1 VNSKRTGVRSVLS
14 QSLLCLLIAC
24 GAAYGQST
32 FGTVLGTVRDPSGAS
47 IPGAKINLTNTG
59 TNAVRSAVSDTNG
72 VYAFVGVEVGT
83 YGIGVDATGFQKAT
97 LTPFNLG
104 ARQTQRVDIDL
115 TLASQA
121 TAVTVEAN
129 VAVVTTDASNVA
141 ETKGSLELN
150 DLPVAIGTRAS
161 GSTSAFSTLTAQP
174 GVQTDANNNI
184 AVAGSLPSMTTISV
198 DGISTV
204 DLGNWDALTELF
216 PSFNAI
222 EEIKIS
228 ETLNPAEYGGVAD
241 VTTVSKSGTNT
252 FHGGAFENFQN
263 TDLNASDTFSHK
275 VTPVKLNDFGVF
287 VGGPVVRNKTFF
299 FASGEILRLPKN
311 LTNIITVPTAA
322 MRNGDLSAYLN
333 PSLGGSPKNQL
344 TGYPGDIIP
353 QGQIN
358 PFSTKLL
365 NFLYP
370 LPNYGVPG
378 AVANNYLASYNTP
391 INSAQGDLRLD
402 QTLTSKQQIYA
413 RYTYKNRR
421 VLLAPGNGLNV
432 PEQGS
437 TSEPQISEA
446 LVVAHNWTITPSII
460 NEARGGFTRV
470 HTGYSTAITAQQ
482 SLNAL
487 GLTSPPL
494 PNIPP
499 VYGVPVITM
508 TGFAGVSE
516 PVVFTRPHEATYQ
529 FLDNLT
535 WIKGKHT
542 MKFGVDYRHMDVF
555 FGDGFTSSMMGQYRF
570 NGSKLKA
577 LLGSGSATPF
587 ASFLLGYP
595 DRTAISS
602 VTNPNTDAYSQ
613 AYATFAQDDWKISN
627 NLTIN
632 FGLRWEYH
640 PAFKD
645 SQYNIANF
653 DPTYT
658 STVNGQTVHGAVVI
672 PDKGTKTL
680 NPDFVAAIAPT
691 PVLLASQLGVP
702 QSLQFVSKTGFAPR
716 IGFAWRA
723 FGNDKTVIRG
733 GYGRFIEPLTSG
745 SAYFGF
751 AVPAVDEG
759 FFANSIVNGKPT
771 FSMPYSFPSNIAQ
784 PGTYFFDLG
793 AALHFKNP
801 MVEEWNVTFEQDL
814 GKGIGLRASYTGNHS
829 YNLPTGANIDQ
840 PRVNTAGFDSAQTQA
855 AIPFPLLSEIQVN
868 QNAGFGNYQSGT
880 IDVHARKGAYQFE
893 ASYTYTRDLSNLN
906 GCYTGGTGSNFATE
920 FGNLVCD
927 PYNPGLDY
935 GNTPFDRRNRF
946 LATFLY
952 NLPFGK
958 GRTYLNSGGLVD
970 RIVGGWVLSGVVLLQ
985 SGPFLDV
992 NTLNDPSGTGY
1003 LVNNTTGGRADTVPG
1018 VNPYQGQSIYQWI
1031 NPNAFVD
1038 PPNNIGRFGDS
1049 QSGAVQ
1055 GPSTKAVSMSL
1066 LKNISITERLRV
1078 EFGAQVSNLFNH
1090 PNYAPPSNL
1099 TLGVPA
1105 FGQII
1110 ALQSAEGAGPRDIQL
1125 TGRITF

>member
-1 VNSKRTGVRSVLS
+1 MRVPN
-14 QSLLCLLIAC
+14 SLLLILISC

-32 FGTVLGTVRDPSGAS
+32 FGTILGTVRDPSGS
-47 IPGAKINLTNTG
+47 IVPAAKVDLVNTG
-59 TNAVRSAVSDTNG
+59 TNAVRSMQSDANG
-72 VYAFVGVEVGT
+72 AYQFVNIDVGT
-83 YGIGVDATGFQKAT
+83 YQINVDAPGFQKAA
-97 LTPFNLG
+97 LASVNLG
-104 ARQTQRVDIDL
+104 ARQTQRVDITL
-115 TLASQA
+115 QLASQS
-121 TAVTVEAN
+121 TAVTVEAT

-141 ETKGSLELN
+141 VTKGSLELN

-174 GVQTDANNNI
+174 GVQTDSNNNI
-184 AVAGSLPSMTTISV
+184 AVAGSLPSMTTYSV

-204 DLGNWDALTELF
+204 DLGNWDALSELF

-222 EEIKIS
+222 EEIKVS

-241 VTTVSKSGTNT
+241 ITTVSKSGSNT

-263 TDLNASDTFSHK
+263 TVLNASDTFSHK

-287 VGGPVVRNKTFF
+287 LGGPIVRNRTFF
-299 FASGEILRLPKN
+299 FGSGEILRLPKN
-311 LTNIITVPTAA
+311 LTNIISVPTAA
-322 MRNGDLSAYLN
+322 MRRGDLSAYLD
-333 PSLGGSPKNQL
+333 PSQGGSAKNQL
-344 TGYPGDIIP
+344 TGYPGNII
-353 QGQIN
+353 QQDQIS
-358 PFSTKLL
+358 PFATKLL

-370 LPNYGVPG
+370 LPNYGTPG

-402 QTLTSKQQIYA
+402 QTLNSKQQIYA

-421 VLLAPGNGLNV
+421 VLLPPSNGVNV
-432 PEQGS
+432 PAQGS
-437 TSEPQISEA
+437 LSEPQISGA
-446 LVVAHNWTITPSII
+446 LVVAYNWAIAPTII

-470 HTGYSTAITAQQ
+470 HTGYSAAITTQQ
-482 SLNAL
+482 SVQAL

-494 PNIPP
+494 KNFPP
-499 VYGVPVITM
+499 VFGVPRVTI
-508 TGFAGVSE
+508 TGFAGVTE
-516 PVVFTRPHEATYQ
+516 QVVFTRPHEATYQ

-535 WIKGKHT
+535 WIQGKHT
-542 MKFGVDYRHMDVF
+542 MKFGVDYRHMNVF
-555 FGDGFTSSMMGQYRF
+555 FGDGFTSSMLGQYTF

-587 ASFLLGYP
+587 AGFLLGYP

-613 AYATFAQDDWKISN
+613 AYALFAQDDWKISN
-627 NLTIN
+627 NLTLN

-640 PAFKD
+640 PAFQD
-645 SQYNIANF
+645 AQYNIANF

-658 STVNGQTVHGAVVI
+658 STVNGQVVHGAVVI

-716 IGFAWRA
+716 IGFAWRV

-759 FFANSIVNGKPT
+759 FFSNSIVNGKPV
-771 FSMPYSFPSNIAQ
+771 FSLPYSFPSNIAQ

-793 AALHFKNP
+793 AAIHFQNP
-801 MVEEWNVTFEQDL
+801 MVEEWNLTLERDL
-814 GKGIGLRASYTGNHS
+814 GKGIGVRASYTGNHS

-840 PRVNTAGFDSAQTQA
+840 PAVNTAGFNSPQTQA

-868 QNAGFGNYQSGT
+868 QNNGFGNYQSGT
-880 IDVHARKGAYQFE
+880 IDLHARKGAYQFE

-906 GCYTGGTGSNFATE
+906 GCYTGGATGSNFATE

-927 PYNPGLDY
+927 PYNPSLDY

-958 GRTYLNSGGLVD
+958 GRMFLNNAGGVLD

-992 NTLNDPSGTGY
+992 STLNDPSGTGY
-1003 LVNNTTGGRADTVPG
+1003 LVNNTTGGRADTVKG

-1038 PPNNIGRFGDS
+1038 PQNNIGRFGDS

-1066 LKNISITERLRV
+1066 LKNVSITEALRV
-1078 EFGAQVSNLFNH
+1078 EFGAQISNLFNH

-1099 TLGVPA
+1099 ILGVPSFA
-1105 FGQII
+1105 QIT
-1110 ALQSAEGAGPRDIQL
+1110 ALQSAEGAGPRAIQL
-1125 TGRITF
+1125 TARITF

>member
-1 VNSKRTGVRSVLS
+1 VLV

-24 GAAYGQST
+24 GAAFGQST
-32 FGTVLGTVRDPSGAS
+32 FGTVLGTVKDPSGAS
-47 IPGAKINLTNTG
+47 IPGAKVTLTNTG
-59 TNAVRSAVSDTNG
+59 TNAARSATSDANG
-72 VYAFVGVEVGT
+72 GYQFVNVDAGN
-83 YGIGVDATGFQKAT
+83 YQIGVDATGFQKASI
-97 LTPFNLG
+97 TPFDLG

-115 TLASQA
+115 QLASQSQ
-121 TAVTVEAN
+121 AVTVEAA
-129 VAVVTTDASNVA
+129 VSVVTTDASNVA

-184 AVAGSLPSMTTISV
+184 SVAGSLPSQTTFSV

-204 DLGNWDALTELF
+204 SLGSWEAMTELF

-222 EEIKIS
+222 EEIKVS

-252 FHGGAFENFQN
+252 YHGGAFENFQN

-275 VTPVKLNDFGVF
+275 VTPVKLNDFGIF
-287 VGGPVVRNKTFF
+287 VGGPIVRNKTFF

-311 LTNIITVPTAA
+311 LTNILTVPTAA
-322 MRNGDLSAYLN
+322 MRTGDLSAYLN

-353 QGQIN
+353 QSQIN
-358 PFSTKLL
+358 PYSTRYL

-378 AVANNYLASYNTP
+378 SVANNYLASYDTP

-402 QTLTSKQQIYA
+402 QTLTSKQQIYG
-413 RYTYKNRR
+413 RFTYKNRR
-421 VLLAPGNGLNV
+421 VLLAPGNGVNSPL
-432 PEQGS
+432 QGS
-437 TSEPQISEA
+437 TSEPQINEA

-470 HTGYSTAITAQQ
+470 HTGYTTGITTQQ
-482 SLNAL
+482 SVQAL

-494 PNIPP
+494 KNFPP
-499 VYGVPVITM
+499 EFGVPPMSI
-508 TGFAGVSE
+508 TGFAGVAE
-516 PVVFTRPHEATYQ
+516 PIVFTRPHEATYQ

-542 MKFGVDYRHMDVF
+542 MKFGVDYRHLGVF
-555 FGDGFTSSMMGQYRF
+555 FGDGFTNAMLGSYKF
-570 NGSKLKA
+570 NGSVLKG
-577 LLGSGSATPF
+577 LLGSTSATPF

-595 DRTAISS
+595 DRTTIST
-602 VTNPNTDAYSQ
+602 VTNPNTDSHAP

-640 PAFKD
+640 PSFVD
-645 SQYNIANF
+645 SQNNIANWVP
-653 DPTYT
+653 DYT
-658 STVNGQTVHGAVVI
+658 STVNGQVVHGAAVI
-672 PDKGTKTL
+672 PDKGVKNL
-680 NPDFVAAIAPT
+680 NPDFVNAIAPT
-691 PVLLASQLGVP
+691 PVLLASQLKIP
-702 QSLQFVSKTGFAPR
+702 DALQWVDKTGFAPR
-716 IGFAWRA
+716 IGFAWRV
-723 FGNDKTVIRG
+723 FGNDKSVLRG
-733 GYGRFIEPLTSG
+733 GYGRFIEPLTS
-745 SAYFGF
+745 SAVYFGF
-751 AVPAVDEG
+751 AVPSAGEG
-759 FFANSIVNGKPT
+759 FFANSIVNGKPE
-771 FSMPYSFPSNIAQ
+771 FSLPYSFPSNIAQ
-784 PGTYFFDLG
+784 PGTYFFDL
-793 AALHFKNP
+793 ATTLHFKNP
-801 MVEEWNVTFEQDL
+801 MVEEWNLTFEQDL
-814 GKGIGLRASYTGNHS
+814 GKGIGVRASYTGNHS
-829 YNLPTGANIDQ
+829 YNLPTGANINQ
-840 PRVNTAGFDSAQTQA
+840 PRANTAGFDSPQTQA

-868 QNAGFGNYQSGT
+868 QNGGFGNYQAGT
-880 IDVHARKGAYQFE
+880 IDVHARKGAYQFD

-906 GCYTGGTGSNFATE
+906 GCYSGGTGSNFATE

-958 GRTYLNSGGLVD
+958 GKMFLNNANGVLD
-970 RIVGGWVLSGVVLLQ
+970 RVVGGWVLSGVLVLQ
-985 SGPFLDV
+985 SGPFMDV

-1003 LVNNTTGGRADTVPG
+1003 LINNSTGGRADTVKG
-1018 VNPYQGQSIYQWI
+1018 ANPYQGQSIYQWI

-1038 PPNNIGRFGDS
+1038 PPNNIGRWGDS

-1090 PNYAPPSNL
+1090 PNYAPPANL

-1110 ALQSAEGAGPRDIQL
+1110 ALQSAEGAGPRQIQL
-1125 TGRITF
+1125 TGRFTF

>member
-1 VNSKRTGVRSVLS
+1 MLV

-24 GAAYGQST
+24 GAAFGQST
-32 FGTVLGTVRDPSGAS
+32 FGTVLGTVKDPSGAS
-47 IPGAKINLTNTG
+47 IPGAKVTLTNTG
-59 TNAVRSAVSDTNG
+59 TNAARSATSDANG
-72 VYAFVGVEVGT
+72 GYQFVNVDAGN
-83 YGIGVDATGFQKAT
+83 YQIGVDATGFQKASI
-97 LTPFNLG
+97 TPFDLG

-115 TLASQA
+115 QLASQSQ
-121 TAVTVEAN
+121 AVTVEAA
-129 VAVVTTDASNVA
+129 VSVVTTDASNVA

-184 AVAGSLPSMTTISV
+184 SVAGSLPSQTTFSV

-204 DLGNWDALTELF
+204 SLGSWEAMTELF

-222 EEIKIS
+222 EEIKVS

-275 VTPVKLNDFGVF
+275 VTPVKLNDFGIF
-287 VGGPVVRNKTFF
+287 VGGPIVRNKTFF

-311 LTNIITVPTAA
+311 LTNILTVPTAA
-322 MRNGDLSAYLN
+322 MRTGDLSAYLN

-353 QGQIN
+353 QSQIN
-358 PFSTKLL
+358 PYSTRYL

-378 AVANNYLASYNTP
+378 SVANNYLASYDTP

-402 QTLTSKQQIYA
+402 QTLTSKQQIYG
-413 RYTYKNRR
+413 RFTYKNRR
-421 VLLAPGNGLNV
+421 VLLAPGNGVNSPL
-432 PEQGS
+432 QGS
-437 TSEPQISEA
+437 TSEPQINEA

-470 HTGYSTAITAQQ
+470 HTGYTTGITTQQ
-482 SLNAL
+482 SVQAL

-494 PNIPP
+494 KNFPP
-499 VYGVPVITM
+499 EFGVPPMSI
-508 TGFAGVSE
+508 TGFAGVAE
-516 PVVFTRPHEATYQ
+516 PIVFTRPHEATYQ

-542 MKFGVDYRHMDVF
+542 MKFGVDYRHLGVF
-555 FGDGFTSSMMGQYRF
+555 FGDGFTNAMLGSYKF
-570 NGSKLKA
+570 NGSVLKG
-577 LLGSGSATPF
+577 LLGSTSATPF

-595 DRTAISS
+595 DRTTIST
-602 VTNPNTDAYSQ
+602 VTNPNTDSHAP

-640 PAFKD
+640 PSFVD
-645 SQYNIANF
+645 SQNNIANWVP
-653 DPTYT
+653 DYT
-658 STVNGQTVHGAVVI
+658 STVNGQVVHGAAVI
-672 PDKGTKTL
+672 PDKGVKNL
-680 NPDFVAAIAPT
+680 NPDFVNAIAPT
-691 PVLLASQLGVP
+691 PVLLASQLKIP
-702 QSLQFVSKTGFAPR
+702 DALQWVDKTGFAPR
-716 IGFAWRA
+716 IGFAWRV
-723 FGNDKTVIRG
+723 FGNDKSVLRG
-733 GYGRFIEPLTSG
+733 GYGRFIEPLTS
-745 SAYFGF
+745 SAVYFGF
-751 AVPAVDEG
+751 AVPSAGEG
-759 FFANSIVNGKPT
+759 FFANSIVNGKPE
-771 FSMPYSFPSNIAQ
+771 FSLPYSFPSNIAQ
-784 PGTYFFDLG
+784 PGTYFFDL
-793 AALHFKNP
+793 ATTLHFKNP
-801 MVEEWNVTFEQDL
+801 MVEEWNLTFEQDL
-814 GKGIGLRASYTGNHS
+814 GKGIGVRASYTGNHS
-829 YNLPTGANIDQ
+829 YNLPTGANINQ
-840 PRVNTAGFDSAQTQA
+840 PRANTAGFDSPQTQA

-868 QNAGFGNYQSGT
+868 QNGGFGNYQAGT
-880 IDVHARKGAYQFE
+880 IDVHARKGAYQFD

-906 GCYTGGTGSNFATE
+906 GCYSGGTGSNFATE

-958 GRTYLNSGGLVD
+958 GKMFLNNANGVLD
-970 RIVGGWVLSGVVLLQ
+970 RVVGGWVLSGVLVLQ
-985 SGPFLDV
+985 SGPFMDV

-1003 LVNNTTGGRADTVPG
+1003 LINNSTGGRADTVKG
-1018 VNPYQGQSIYQWI
+1018 ANPYQGQSIYQWI

-1038 PPNNIGRFGDS
+1038 PPNNIGRWGDS

-1090 PNYAPPSNL
+1090 PNYAPPANL

-1110 ALQSAEGAGPRDIQL
+1110 ALQSAEGAGPRQIQL
-1125 TGRITF
+1125 TGRFTF

>member
-1 VNSKRTGVRSVLS
+1 VLS
-14 QSLLCLLIAC
+14 QSVLCLLITC

-32 FGTVLGTVRDPSGAS
+32 FGTVLGTVKDPSGAL
-47 IPGAKINLTNTG
+47 IPGARIDLTNTG
-59 TNAVRSAVSDTNG
+59 TNAVRSATTDTNG
-72 VYAFVGVEVGT
+72 AYQFVNVDAGT
-83 YGIGVDATGFQKAT
+83 YQIRVDASGFQKAA
-97 LTPFNLG
+97 LTAFDLG

-115 TLASQA
+115 QVAAQA
-121 TAVTVEAN
+121 TEVTVQAT

-141 ETKGSLELN
+141 VTKGSLELN

-222 EEIKIS
+222 EEIKVS

-263 TDLNASDTFSHK
+263 TDLNASNTFSHQ

-287 VGGPVVRNKTFF
+287 LGGPIRRNRTFF
-299 FASGEILRLPKN
+299 FASGEILRLPKS
-311 LTNIITVPTAA
+311 LTNIISVPTQA
-322 MRNGDLSAYLN
+322 MRTGDLSAYLN
-333 PSLGGSPKNQL
+333 PSLGGSAKNQL
-344 TGYPGDIIP
+344 TGYPGNMIP
-353 QGQIN
+353 QGQIS
-358 PFSTKLL
+358 PFATKLL

-378 AVANNYLASYNTP
+378 AVANNYLASYSTP

-421 VLLAPGNGLNV
+421 VLLAPGNGLNL
-432 PEQGS
+432 PSQGS

-446 LVVAHNWTITPSII
+446 LVVAHNWSIAPSII

-470 HTGYSTAITAQQ
+470 HTGYSTAITTQQ
-482 SLNAL
+482 SVQAL

-494 PNIPP
+494 KDLPP
-499 VYGVPVITM
+499 EFGVPVITM
-508 TGFAGVSE
+508 TGFAGITE

-542 MKFGVDYRHMDVF
+542 MKFGVDYRHMNVF
-555 FGDGFTSSMMGQYRF
+555 FGDGFTSSELGQYRF
-570 NGSKLKA
+570 NGSVMKG

-587 ASFLLGYP
+587 ASLLLGYP

-613 AYATFAQDDWKISN
+613 AYATFAQDDWKISK

-640 PAFKD
+640 PAFQD

-702 QSLQFVSKTGFAPR
+702 QSLQFVDKTGFAPR

-759 FFANSIVNGKPT
+759 FFVNSISNGKPT
-771 FSMPYSFPSNIAQ
+771 FSLPYSFPSNIAQ

-793 AALHFKNP
+793 AAIHFKNP
-801 MVEEWNVTFEQDL
+801 MVEEWNLTFEQDL

-829 YNLPTGANIDQ
+829 YNLPTSANIDQ
-840 PRVNTAGFDSAQTQA
+840 PAVNAAGFNSPQTQA

-868 QNAGFGNYQSGT
+868 QNAGFGNYQAGT
-880 IDVHARKGAYQFE
+880 IDVHARKSAYQFE

-927 PYNPGLDY
+927 PYNPSLDY

-958 GRTYLNSGGLVD
+958 GRTFLNNAGGVLD

-1003 LVNNTTGGRADTVPG
+1003 LVNNTTGGRADTVKG
-1018 VNPYQGQSIYQWI
+1018 VNPYQGQSLYQWI

-1066 LKNISITERLRV
+1066 LKNISFTERLRL
-1078 EFGAQVSNLFNH
+1078 EFGAQISNLFNH

-1105 FGQII
+1105 FAQIT
-1110 ALQSAEGAGPRDIQL
+1110 ALQSAEGAGPRAIQL

>member
-1 VNSKRTGVRSVLS
+1 MRVSN
-14 QSLLCLLIAC
+14 SLLLILISC

-32 FGTVLGTVRDPSGAS
+32 FGTILGTVRDPSGS
-47 IPGAKINLTNTG
+47 IVPAAKVDLVNTG
-59 TNAVRSAVSDTNG
+59 TNAVRSMQSDANG
-72 VYAFVGVEVGT
+72 GYQFVNIDVGT
-83 YGIGVDATGFQKAT
+83 YQINVDAPGFQKAA
-97 LTPFNLG
+97 LASINLG
-104 ARQTQRVDIDL
+104 ARQTQRVDITL
-115 TLASQA
+115 QLASQS
-121 TAVTVEAN
+121 TAVTVEAT

-141 ETKGSLELN
+141 VTKGSLELN

-174 GVQTDANNNI
+174 GVQTDSNNNI
-184 AVAGSLPSMTTISV
+184 AVAGSLPSMTTYSV

-204 DLGNWDALTELF
+204 DLGNWDALSELF

-222 EEIKIS
+222 EEIKVS

-241 VTTVSKSGTNT
+241 ITTVSKSGSNT

-263 TDLNASDTFSHK
+263 TVLNASDTFSHK

-287 VGGPVVRNKTFF
+287 LGGPIVRNRTFF
-299 FASGEILRLPKN
+299 FGSGEILRLPKN
-311 LTNIITVPTAA
+311 LTNIISVPTAA
-322 MRNGDLSAYLN
+322 MRKGDLSAYLD
-333 PSLGGSPKNQL
+333 PGVGGSAKNQL
-344 TGYPGDIIP
+344 TGYPGNII
-353 QGQIN
+353 QQDQIS
-358 PFSTKLL
+358 PFATKLL

-370 LPNYGVPG
+370 LPNYGTPG

-402 QTLTSKQQIYA
+402 QTLNSKQQIYA

-421 VLLAPGNGLNV
+421 VLLPPSNGVNV
-432 PEQGS
+432 PAQGS
-437 TSEPQISEA
+437 LSEPQISGA
-446 LVVAHNWTITPSII
+446 LVVAYNWAIAPTII

-470 HTGYSTAITAQQ
+470 HTGYSAAITTQQ
-482 SLNAL
+482 SVQAL

-494 PNIPP
+494 KNLPP
-499 VYGVPVITM
+499 VFGVPRVTI
-508 TGFAGVSE
+508 TGFAGVTE
-516 PVVFTRPHEATYQ
+516 QVVFTRPHEATYQ

-542 MKFGVDYRHMDVF
+542 MKFGVDYRHMNVF
-555 FGDGFTSSMMGQYRF
+555 FGDGFTSSMLGQYTF

-587 ASFLLGYP
+587 AGFLLGYP

-613 AYATFAQDDWKISN
+613 AYALFAQDDWKISN
-627 NLTIN
+627 NLTLN

-640 PAFKD
+640 PAFQD
-645 SQYNIANF
+645 AQYNIANF

-658 STVNGQTVHGAVVI
+658 STVNGQVVHGAVVI

-716 IGFAWRA
+716 IGFAWRV

-759 FFANSIVNGKPT
+759 FFSNSIVNGKPV
-771 FSMPYSFPSNIAQ
+771 FSLPYSFPSNIAQ

-793 AALHFKNP
+793 AAIHFKNP
-801 MVEEWNVTFEQDL
+801 MVEEWNLTLERDL
-814 GKGIGLRASYTGNHS
+814 GKGIGVRASYTGNHS

-840 PRVNTAGFDSAQTQA
+840 PAVNTAGFNSPQTQA

-868 QNAGFGNYQSGT
+868 QNNGFGNYQSGT
-880 IDVHARKGAYQFE
+880 IDLHARKGAYQFE

-906 GCYTGGTGSNFATE
+906 GCYTGGSTGSNFATE
-920 FGNLVCD
+920 FGSLVCD
-927 PYNPGLDY
+927 PYNPSLDY

-958 GRTYLNSGGLVD
+958 GRTFLNNAGGVLD
-970 RIVGGWVLSGVVLLQ
+970 RIVGGWVLSGVLLLQ

-992 NTLNDPSGTGY
+992 STLNDPSGTGY
-1003 LVNNTTGGRADTVPG
+1003 LVNNTTGGRADTVKG
-1018 VNPYQGQSIYQWI
+1018 VNPYQGQSIFQWI

-1066 LKNISITERLRV
+1066 LKNVSITEALRV
-1078 EFGAQVSNLFNH
+1078 EFGAQISNLFNH

-1099 TLGVPA
+1099 ILGVPSFA
-1105 FGQII
+1105 QIT
-1110 ALQSAEGAGPRDIQL
+1110 ALQSAEGAGPRAIQL
-1125 TGRITF
+1125 TARITF

>member
-1 VNSKRTGVRSVLS
+1 MRVCHWLS
-14 QSLLCLLIAC
+14 ILVCLAIFGLTTPVFA
-24 GAAYGQST
+24 QST
-32 FGTVLGTVRDPSGAS
+32 FGTVLGTVKDPSGAS
-47 IPGAKINLTNTG
+47 IPGAKITLTNTG
-59 TNAVRSAVSDTNG
+59 TNASRSATSDSNG
-72 VYAFVGVEVGT
+72 GYQFVNVDVGN
-83 YGIGVDATGFQKAT
+83 YQISVDASGFQKASI
-97 LTPFNLG
+97 TPFDLG

-115 TLASQA
+115 QLASQA
-121 TAVTVEAN
+121 TAVTVEAA

-174 GVQTDANNNI
+174 GVQTDSNNNI
-184 AVAGSLPSMTTISV
+184 QVAGSLPSMTSISI

-275 VTPVKLNDFGVF
+275 VTPVKLNDFGIF
-287 VGGPVVRNKTFF
+287 VGGPIVRNKTFF
-299 FASGEILRLPKN
+299 FTSGEILRLPKST
-311 LTNIITVPTAA
+311 TNILSVPTAA
-322 MRNGDLSAYLN
+322 MRTGDLSAYLN
-333 PSLGGSPKNQL
+333 PALGGSPNNQL

-353 QGQIN
+353 QSQIS
-358 PFSTKLL
+358 PFATKLL

-370 LPNYGVPG
+370 LPNYGTPG
-378 AVANNYLASYNTP
+378 AVANNYLATYSTP
-391 INSAQGDLRLD
+391 INSAQGDIRLD

-421 VLLAPGNGLNV
+421 VLLAPGNGLNL
-432 PEQGS
+432 PSQGS

-470 HTGYSTAITAQQ
+470 HTGYSTAITAQE
-482 SLNAL
+482 SVNTL
-487 GLTSPPL
+487 GLTVPPL
-494 PNIPP
+494 KDIPP
-499 VYGVPVITM
+499 VYGVPVVSI
-508 TGFAGVSE
+508 TGFAGITE

-542 MKFGVDYRHMDVF
+542 MKFGIDYRHMEVF
-555 FGDGFTSSMMGQYRF
+555 FGDGFTSSELGQYKF
-570 NGSKLKA
+570 NGSVLKK
-577 LLGSGSATPF
+577 LLGSTSATPF
-587 ASFLLGYP
+587 AGFLLGYP

-602 VTNPNTDAYSQ
+602 VTNPNTDAYSHS
-613 AYATFAQDDWKISN
+613 YATFAQDDWKLSN
-627 NLTIN
+627 NITLN

-640 PAFKD
+640 PAFDD
-645 SQYNIANF
+645 SLSNIANF
-653 DPTYT
+653 DPNYT
-658 STVNGQTVHGAVVI
+658 SVVNGQTVNGAVVI
-672 PDKGTKTL
+672 PNSGLKNL
-680 NPDFVAAIAPT
+680 NPDFVNSIAPT

-716 IGFAWRA
+716 VGFAWRV

-751 AVPAVDEG
+751 GVPATDEG
-759 FFANSIVNGKPT
+759 FFANSIVSGKPE
-771 FSMPYSFPSNIAQ
+771 FSMPYSFPTNIAQ

-801 MVEEWNVTFEQDL
+801 IVEEWNLTLERDL
-814 GKGIGLRASYTGNHS
+814 GKGIGVRASYTGNHS
-829 YNLPTGANIDQ
+829 YNLPTSANIDQ
-840 PRVNTAGFDSAQTQA
+840 PPVNTAGFNSAQTQA

-868 QNAGFGNYQSGT
+868 QNAGFGNYQAGT

-906 GCYTGGTGSNFATE
+906 GCYSGGTGSNFATE

-927 PYNPGLDY
+927 PNNPSLDY

-958 GRTYLNSGGLVD
+958 GRTYLNSAGGVVD

-992 NTLNDPSGTGY
+992 NTLNDPSGTGF
-1003 LVNNTTGGRADTVPG
+1003 LINNTTGGRADTVPG
-1018 VNPYQGQSIYQWI
+1018 VNPYQGQSLYQWI

-1066 LKNISITERLRV
+1066 LKQVSITEALRV

-1090 PNYAPPSNL
+1090 PNYAPPANL
-1099 TLGVPA
+1099 TLGVPD
-1105 FGQII
+1105 FGQIT
-1110 ALQSAEGAGPRDIQL
+1110 AMQSAEGAGPRAIQL

>member
-1 VNSKRTGVRSVLS
+1 MLS

-32 FGTVLGTVRDPSGAS
+32 FGTVLGTVKDPSGAS
-47 IPGAKINLTNTG
+47 IPRAKVTLTNTG
-59 TNAVRSAVSDTNG
+59 TSAVRSVTSDANG
-72 VYAFVGVEVGT
+72 AYQFANIDVGNYQIT
-83 YGIGVDATGFQKAT
+83 VDASGFQKASV
-97 LTPFNLG
+97 TPFDLG

-115 TLASQA
+115 QLASQ
-121 TAVTVEAN
+121 TQAVTVEAA
-129 VAVVTTDASNVA
+129 VSVVTTDASNVA

-184 AVAGSLPSMTTISV
+184 SVAGSLPSQTTFSV

-204 DLGNWDALTELF
+204 SLGSWEAMTELF

-222 EEIKIS
+222 EEIKVS

-263 TDLNASDTFSHK
+263 TDLNASDTFSHE
-275 VTPVKLNDFGVF
+275 VTPVKLNDFGIF
-287 VGGPVVRNKTFF
+287 VGGPIVRNRTFF

-311 LTNIITVPTAA
+311 LTNILSVPTAA

-333 PSLGGSPKNQL
+333 PALGGSPNNQL
-344 TGYPGDIIP
+344 IGYPGDIIP
-353 QGQIN
+353 QSQIN
-358 PFSTKLL
+358 SYSTRYL

-378 AVANNYLASYNTP
+378 SVVNNYLASYSTP

-421 VLLAPGNGLNV
+421 VLLAPGNGLNT
-432 PEQGS
+432 PLQGS
-437 TSEPQISEA
+437 TSEPQINEA

-470 HTGYSTAITAQQ
+470 HTGYSTGITTQQ
-482 SLNAL
+482 SVQAL

-494 PNIPP
+494 KNLPP
-499 VYGVPVITM
+499 EFGVPPMSI
-508 TGFAGVSE
+508 TGFAGVAE

-542 MKFGVDYRHMDVF
+542 MKFGVDYRHLGVF
-555 FGDGFTSSMMGQYRF
+555 FGDGFTNAMLGSYKF
-570 NGSKLKA
+570 NGSVMSA
-577 LLGSGSATPF
+577 LLGSTSATPF

-595 DRTAISS
+595 DRTTIST
-602 VTNPNTDAYSQ
+602 VTNPNTDSHAP

-627 NLTIN
+627 SLTLN

-640 PAFKD
+640 PSFED
-645 SQYNIANF
+645 SQNNIANWVP
-653 DPTYT
+653 DYT
-658 STVNGQTVHGAVVI
+658 STINGQVVHGAAVI
-672 PDKGTKTL
+672 PDQGVKNL
-680 NPDFVAAIAPT
+680 NPDFVNAIAPT
-691 PVLLASQLGVP
+691 PVLLASRLGIP
-702 QSLQFVSKTGFAPR
+702 QSLQWVDKTGFAPR
-716 IGFAWRA
+716 IGFAWRV
-723 FGNDKTVIRG
+723 FRNDKTVIRG
-733 GYGRFIEPLTSG
+733 GYGRFIEPLTS
-745 SAYFGF
+745 SAVYFGF
-751 AVPAVDEG
+751 AVPSAGEG
-759 FFANSIVNGKPT
+759 FFANSIVNGKPE
-771 FSMPYSFPSNIAQ
+771 FSLPYSFPSNIAQ
-784 PGTYFFDLG
+784 PGTYFFDL
-793 AALHFKNP
+793 ATTLHFKNP

-814 GKGIGLRASYTGNHS
+814 GRGIGVRASYTGNHS
-829 YNLPTGANIDQ
+829 YNLPTGANINQ
-840 PRVNTAGFDSAQTQA
+840 PPANTAGFDSPQTQA

-868 QNAGFGNYQSGT
+868 QNAGFGNYQAGT
-880 IDVHARKGAYQFE
+880 IDVHARKGAYQFD

-906 GCYTGGTGSNFATE
+906 GCDTGGTGSNFATE

-927 PYNPGLDY
+927 PYNPRLDY

-958 GRTYLNSGGLVD
+958 GRTFLNNAGGVMD
-970 RIVGGWVLSGVVLLQ
+970 RIVGGWVLSGVLVLQ
-985 SGPFLDV
+985 SGPFMDV
-992 NTLNDPSGTGY
+992 STLNDPSGTGY
-1003 LVNNTTGGRADTVPG
+1003 LINNNTGGRADTVPG
-1018 VNPYQGQSIYQWI
+1018 VNPYQGQSLYQWI

-1038 PPNNIGRFGDS
+1038 PPNNIGRWGDS

-1055 GPSTKAVSMSL
+1055 GPSTKVVSMSL

-1078 EFGAQVSNLFNH
+1078 EFGAQISNLFNH
-1090 PNYAPPSNL
+1090 PNYAPPANL
-1099 TLGVPA
+1099 ILGVPA
-1105 FGQII
+1105 FGQIT
-1110 ALQSAEGAGPRDIQL
+1110 ALQSAEGAGPRHIQL

>member
-1 VNSKRTGVRSVLS
+1 MFS
-14 QSLLCLLIAC
+14 
-24 GAAYGQST
+24 QST
-32 FGTVLGTVRDPSGAS
+32 FGTVLGTVRDPSGS
-47 IPGAKINLTNTG
+47 VVPGAKVDLVNTG
-59 TNAVRSAVSDTNG
+59 TNGVRSVQTDSNG
-72 VYAFVGVEVGT
+72 SYQFVNVDVGT
-83 YGIGVDATGFQKAT
+83 YQINVDSSGFQKAT
-97 LTPFNLG
+97 VQSFDLG
-104 ARQTQRVDIDL
+104 ARQTQRVDI
-115 TLASQA
+115 TLQLATQA
-121 TAVTVEAN
+121 TAVTVEAA

-184 AVAGSLPSMTTISV
+184 AVAGSLPSMTSISV

-222 EEIKIS
+222 EEIRIS
-228 ETLNPAEYGGVAD
+228 ETLNPAEFGGVAD
-241 VTTVSKSGTNT
+241 VTTVSKSGSNT
-252 FHGGAFENFQN
+252 FHGGLFENFQN
-263 TDLNASDTFSHK
+263 SDLNASDTFSHK
-275 VTPVKLNDFGVF
+275 VTPVKLNDFGGF
-287 VGGPVVRNKTFF
+287 LGGPIVRNRTFF
-299 FASGEILRLPKN
+299 FASGEILRLPKS
-311 LTNIITVPTAA
+311 LTNILTVPTAA
-322 MRNGDLSAYLN
+322 MRRGDLSAYLD
-333 PSLGGSPKNQL
+333 PSLGGSPNNQL

-358 PFSTKLL
+358 AFSTKLL

-370 LPNYGVPG
+370 LPNYGNPNQVS
-378 AVANNYLASYNTP
+378 NNYLATYNTP

-402 QTLTSKQQIYA
+402 QMLTSKQLIYA
-413 RYTYKNRR
+413 RFTYKNRR
-421 VLLAPGNGLNV
+421 VLLAPGNGLNL
-432 PEQGS
+432 PTQGS

-470 HTGYSTAITAQQ
+470 HTGYSTAITTQQ
-482 SLNAL
+482 TLNAL
-487 GLTSPPL
+487 GLTVPPL
-494 PNIPP
+494 RAVPP
-499 VYGVPVITM
+499 EFGVPVITM
-508 TGFAGVSE
+508 TGFAGITE

-542 MKFGVDYRHMDVF
+542 MKFGVDYRHMGVF
-555 FGDGFTSSMMGQYRF
+555 FGDGFTSSMLGQYRF
-570 NGSKLKA
+570 NGSRLKA

-602 VTNPNTDAYSQ
+602 VTNPNTDSYSH
-613 AYATFAQDDWKISN
+613 AYAVFAQDDWKISK
-627 NLTIN
+627 NLTLN

-640 PAFKD
+640 PAFQDK
-645 SQYNIANF
+645 QYNIANY
-653 DPTYT
+653 DPSYV

-672 PDKGTKTL
+672 PDKGVKNL
-680 NPDFVAAIAPT
+680 NPDFVASIAPT

-702 QSLQFVSKTGFAPR
+702 QSLQFVDKTAFAPR

-723 FGNDKTVIRG
+723 FGNDKTVVRG

-759 FFANSIVNGKPT
+759 FFLNSIVNGKPV

-793 AALHFKNP
+793 AAIHFKNP
-801 MVEEWNVTFEQDL
+801 IVEEWNLTFEQDL

-829 YNLPTGANIDQ
+829 YNLPTSANINQ
-840 PRVNTAGFDSAQTQA
+840 PPANIAGFNSAQTQG

-880 IDVHARKGAYQFE
+880 VDVHARRGAYQFE

-906 GCYTGGTGSNFATE
+906 GCNTAGTGSNFATE
-920 FGNLVCD
+920 FGSLVCD
-927 PYNPGLDY
+927 PYNPSLDY

-958 GRTYLNSGGLVD
+958 GRTFLNSAGGVTD

-992 NTLNDPSGTGY
+992 STLNDPSGTGY
-1003 LVNNTTGGRADTVPG
+1003 LATTGTTGGRADTVPG
-1018 VNPYQGQSIYQWI
+1018 ANPYQGQTIHQWI

-1038 PPNNIGRFGDS
+1038 PPNNIGRWGDS

-1055 GPSTKAVSMSL
+1055 GPSTKALSMSL
-1066 LKNISITERLRV
+1066 LKNIPITESLRI
-1078 EFGAQVSNLFNH
+1078 EFGAQISNLFNH
-1090 PNYAPPSNL
+1090 PNYAPPGNL
-1099 TLGVPA
+1099 TLGVSG
-1105 FGQII
+1105 FGQIT
-1110 ALQSAEGAGPRDIQL
+1110 ALQSAEGAGPRAIQL

>member
-1 VNSKRTGVRSVLS
+1 MRVPN
-14 QSLLCLLIAC
+14 SLLLILISC

-32 FGTVLGTVRDPSGAS
+32 FGTILGTVRDPSGS
-47 IPGAKINLTNTG
+47 IVPAAKVDLVNTG
-59 TNAVRSAVSDTNG
+59 TNAVRSMQSDANG
-72 VYAFVGVEVGT
+72 AYQFVNIDVGT
-83 YGIGVDATGFQKAT
+83 YQINVDAPGFQKAA
-97 LTPFNLG
+97 LASVNLG
-104 ARQTQRVDIDL
+104 ARQTQRVDITL
-115 TLASQA
+115 QLASQS
-121 TAVTVEAN
+121 TAVTVEAT

-141 ETKGSLELN
+141 VTKGSLELN

-174 GVQTDANNNI
+174 GVQTDSNNNI
-184 AVAGSLPSMTTISV
+184 AVAGSLPSMTTYSV

-204 DLGNWDALTELF
+204 DLGNWDALSELF

-222 EEIKIS
+222 EEIKVS

-241 VTTVSKSGTNT
+241 ITTVSKSGSNT

-263 TDLNASDTFSHK
+263 TVLNASDTFSHK

-287 VGGPVVRNKTFF
+287 LGGPIVRNRTFF
-299 FASGEILRLPKN
+299 FGSGEILRLPKN
-311 LTNIITVPTAA
+311 LTNIISVPTAA
-322 MRNGDLSAYLN
+322 MRRGDLSAYLD
-333 PSLGGSPKNQL
+333 PSQGGSAKNQL
-344 TGYPGDIIP
+344 TGYPGNII
-353 QGQIN
+353 QQDQIS
-358 PFSTKLL
+358 PFATKLL

-370 LPNYGVPG
+370 LPNYGTPG

-402 QTLTSKQQIYA
+402 QTLNSKQQIYA

-421 VLLAPGNGLNV
+421 VLLPPSNGVNV
-432 PEQGS
+432 PAQGS
-437 TSEPQISEA
+437 LSEPQISGA
-446 LVVAHNWTITPSII
+446 LVVAYNWAIAPTII

-470 HTGYSTAITAQQ
+470 HTGYSAAITTQQ
-482 SLNAL
+482 SVQAL

-494 PNIPP
+494 KNFPP
-499 VYGVPVITM
+499 VFGVPRVTI
-508 TGFAGVSE
+508 TGFAGVTE
-516 PVVFTRPHEATYQ
+516 QVVFTRPHEATYQ

-535 WIKGKHT
+535 WIQGKHT
-542 MKFGVDYRHMDVF
+542 MKFGVDYRHMNVF
-555 FGDGFTSSMMGQYRF
+555 FGDGFTSSMLGQYTF

-587 ASFLLGYP
+587 AGFLLGYP

-613 AYATFAQDDWKISN
+613 AYALFAQDDWKISN
-627 NLTIN
+627 NLTLN

-640 PAFKD
+640 PAFQD
-645 SQYNIANF
+645 AQYNIANF

-658 STVNGQTVHGAVVI
+658 STVNGQVVHGAVVI

-716 IGFAWRA
+716 IGFAWRV

-759 FFANSIVNGKPT
+759 FFSNSIVNGKPV
-771 FSMPYSFPSNIAQ
+771 FSLPYSFPSNIAQ

-793 AALHFKNP
+793 AAIHFQNP
-801 MVEEWNVTFEQDL
+801 MVEEWNLTLERDL
-814 GKGIGLRASYTGNHS
+814 GKGIGVRASYTGNHS

-840 PRVNTAGFDSAQTQA
+840 PAVNTAGFNSPQTQA

-868 QNAGFGNYQSGT
+868 QNNGFGNYQSGT
-880 IDVHARKGAYQFE
+880 IDLHARKGAYQFE

-906 GCYTGGTGSNFATE
+906 GCYTGGATGSNFATE

-927 PYNPGLDY
+927 PYNPSLDY

-958 GRTYLNSGGLVD
+958 GRMFLNNAGGVLD

-992 NTLNDPSGTGY
+992 STLNDPSGTGY
-1003 LVNNTTGGRADTVPG
+1003 LVNNTTGGRADTVKG

-1066 LKNISITERLRV
+1066 LKNVSITEALRV
-1078 EFGAQVSNLFNH
+1078 EFGAQISNLFNH

-1099 TLGVPA
+1099 ILGVPSFA
-1105 FGQII
+1105 QIT
-1110 ALQSAEGAGPRDIQL
+1110 ALQSAEGAGPRAIQL
-1125 TGRITF
+1125 TARITF